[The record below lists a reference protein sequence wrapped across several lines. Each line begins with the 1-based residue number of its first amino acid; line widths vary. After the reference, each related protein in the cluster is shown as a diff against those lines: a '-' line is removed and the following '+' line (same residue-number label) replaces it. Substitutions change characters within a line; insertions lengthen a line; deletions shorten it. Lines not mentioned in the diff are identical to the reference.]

1 MKLDIC
7 HIVSGITGFTCCDF
21 DIHIVIFI
29 SRIRL
34 SHLTSLVDAV
44 DDAVVELVVLAETV
58 ETAEGMTKTFK
69 RE

>member
-1 MKLDIC
+1 MWY
-7 HIVSGITGFTCCDF
+7 HWFTCRDF

-34 SHLTSLVDAV
+34 SYLTSLVDAV